1 MPDRKTRA
9 KQLQRLNK
17 PKKPVVLLKGN
28 KRKPKV
34 IIPPKAG
41 IPAGLAE
48 AARKAKV
55 ARAARDDKVKVTP
68 KKKLPRPKNP
78 APPFPNERGEFDA
91 AGKVG
96 VSERST
102 LE

>member
-1 MPDRKTRA
+1 MAQQKARR

-28 KRKPKV
+28 KKKPKV
-34 IIPPKAG
+34 VIGPRAG
-41 IPAGLAE
+41 IPPGLAE
-48 AARKAKV
+48 AARKAK
-55 ARAARDDKVKVTP
+55 A

-78 APPFPNERGEFDA
+78 APPFPNEQGEFDA
-91 AGKVG
+91 ASKVG

>member
-17 PKKPVVLLKGN
+17 PKKPVVLLRGN

-41 IPAGLAE
+41 IPVGLAA
-48 AARKAKV
+48 AARKAREK
-55 ARAARDDKVKVTP
+55 AKA
-68 KKKLPRPKNP
+68 KKEL
-78 APPFPNERGEFDA
+78 DA